1 MPPKIA
7 KEISKPFQEK
17 VASELKSDY
26 SNIDSDNDDTNQE
39 IKRENGRT
47 VFDEIMER
55 MFQQEQNFN
64 KGMMEVTASHDSHV
78 QEIKAELFKQET
90 DIKGCL

>member
-7 KEISKPFQEK
+7 KEIFKPFQEK